1 MTTLRL
7 SHRKNEKC
15 GLKRYVKVVLTLK
28 IKNKTSSNEESINEV
43 H

>member
-1 MTTLRL
+1 MTTLHL

-15 GLKRYVKVVLTLK
+15 GFKKYVKILSK
-28 IKNKTSSNEESINEV
+28 KSSNEEFISEV

>member
-15 GLKRYVKVVLTLK
+15 GFKKMSKYDQNR
-28 IKNKTSSNEESINEV
+28 NKK
-43 H
+43 